1 MRNGYWKQSQKD
13 YVVYNRTLPAR
24 NGQYAVYPESLL
36 PGIKSYLSE
45 KGIDQLYCHQAD
57 MFEQAQEK
65 KNIVITTSTA
75 SGKTLSFLLPV
86 LQEILKH
93 PSSRALFIYPTKA
106 LASDQMRALAP
117 FIEHFGNN
125 RISAGVYD
133 GDTTPNERSRIRNSA
148 NIILT
153 NPDMLNSAFLPHHS
167 NAGFSFMFSNLKF
180 VVIDELHSYRGAFGS
195 HLANVFRRLARICR
209 YYSSSP
215 QFLCSSATIANP
227 IELAENIC
235 GKEFVLIDK
244 DGSPSPDK
252 HYYFIQPPKIGL
264 TEERIPASKV
274 TAELIPEL
282 VMENHSFIAF
292 CRARST
298 VEVVVKEARE
308 RLTSLEQPGLSYAD
322 LIAGYRGGYKP
333 EERKLL
339 ERKMVSG
346 EMKGLVST
354 NALELGIDIGKV
366 DTTILTGYPGTR
378 ASFWQQS
385 GRAGRS
391 KNSSNTYLVLD
402 NRPQDQYLAIDP
414 DWLFAA
420 QSENAVVDKN
430 NLFIQLAHVR
440 AAAAELPLSLDDQ
453 AIFPDISEI
462 IPILMKANELRL
474 ENGKFRWCGKDYPA
488 GDFSLRNIDKERYKL
503 IDQNSVTVAEFD
515 EMQAFR
521 EIHKDSIYIHNG
533 QSYHVLRLDVEA
545 KTAVAEAVGDNYYTD
560 PLENTVLTVIKEHKD
575 SVFHRSSIHFG
586 DVNVNSI
593 VGGHKKVQFHNHQNL
608 GYDTLESPLS
618 KDYDTEGMWIIVPQ
632 NVVNVY
638 NHLTPTKP
646 GFEVTTNIFK
656 TYMGGLMFC
665 IHNAA
670 MMATMTINSDIN
682 IGKLIVDNSN
692 NTKDTSI
699 CLFDCFTGGMG
710 YAEKA
715 FDIAENVIQNAIKM
729 VKGCKCKNGC
739 PACVGDYRLD
749 KRIVLWGLENLY
761 EESDPP
767 VDMNTLSI
775 PDAPIIEKP
784 FEYETLCEN
793 WSEFQQFIMNTGEA
807 TSQFL
812 SQVVISAKKDGS
824 KLILLVNSAIALMQ
838 AQSDE
843 NMRQIKNIIM
853 AYVNA
858 PRDLSIEFEIS
869 NASDND
875 NQEKLARHFGT
886 LTGR

>member
-1 MRNGYWKQSQKD
+1 MSRKYWKHSQRD
-13 YVVYNRTLPAR
+13 YVVYSRTLPAR
-24 NGQYAVYPESLL
+24 HGQYVEYPKLLL
-36 PGIKSYLSE
+36 PEIKSYLSS
-45 KGIDQLYCHQAD
+45 KGIGQLYCHQAE
-57 MFEQAQEK
+57 MFERALEK

-86 LQEILKH
+86 LQEILKS
-93 PSSRALFIYPTKA
+93 PSSRALFFYPTKA
-106 LASDQMRALAP
+106 LASDQMRALVP
-117 FIEHFGNN
+117 FVEYFGNN

-133 GDTTPNERSRIRNSA
+133 GDTAPNERSRIRNSA

-153 NPDMLNSAFLPHHS
+153 NPDMINSSFLPNHS
-167 NAGFSFMFSNLKF
+167 DTGFSFIFSNLKY

-195 HLANVFRRLARICR
+195 HLANVFRRLGRICR

-235 GKEFVLIDK
+235 GKDFILIDN

-252 HYYFIQPPKIGL
+252 SYHFIQPPKIGS
-264 TEERIPASKV
+264 TEERIRSSKV

-292 CRARST
+292 CRARRD
-298 VEVVVKEARE
+298 VEVVVKEARD
-308 RLTSLEQPGLSYAD
+308 RLTSLEQTGLSYAD
-322 LIAGYRGGYKP
+322 LIAGHRGGYKP

-391 KNSSNTYLVLD
+391 GSRSDTYLVLG
-402 NRPQDQYLAIDP
+402 NRPQDQYLLIDP

-430 NLFIQLAHVR
+430 NLFIQIAHVR
-440 AAAAELPLSLDDQ
+440 AASAELSLSLDDQ

-462 IPILMKANELRL
+462 IPILIKANELRF
-474 ENGKFRWCGKDYPA
+474 ENGKFIWCGKKYPA

-503 IDQNSVTVAEFD
+503 VDQHSVTIAEFD
-515 EMQAFR
+515 ETQAFR
-521 EIHKDSIYIHNG
+521 EIHKDSIYIHDG

-545 KTAVAEAVGDNYYTD
+545 KTAFAEAVNDNYYTE
-560 PLENTVLTVIKEHKD
+560 PLEGIVLTILKEHKTNT
-575 SVFHRSSIHFG
+575 FHRSSIHFG
-586 DVNVNSI
+586 DVNVNNI

-608 GYDTLESPLS
+608 GFDFLEPPLS
-618 KDYDTEGMWIIVPQ
+618 KGYDTEGIWIMIPS
-632 NVVNVY
+632 NVVELY
-638 NHLTPTKP
+638 CHLTPSKP
-646 GFEVTTNIFK
+646 GLEVATNIYK
-656 TYMGGLMFC
+656 NYMGGLMFC

-670 MMATMTINSDIN
+670 MMSTMTINSDIS
-682 IGKLIVDNSN
+682 IGILVVGNDDNTTS
-692 NTKDTSI
+692 TSI
-699 CLFDCFTGGMG
+699 CIFDCFTGGMG

-715 FDIAENVIQNAIKM
+715 YDIAETIIQNAIKM
-729 VKGCKCKNGC
+729 VKGCKCENGC

-761 EESDPP
+761 EESEPP
-767 VDMNTLSI
+767 IDINILSA
-775 PDAPIIEKP
+775 PDAPVIEKP
-784 FEYETLCEN
+784 FDYETLCEK
-793 WSEFQQFIMNTGEA
+793 WKEFQQFIAETGEA

-812 SQVVISAKKDGS
+812 SQIVVGAKTEGS
-824 KLILLVNSAIALMQ
+824 KLILQVQSPVARMQ
-838 AQSDE
+838 AQSEE
-843 NMRQIKNIIM
+843 NKRQIENIIM
-853 AYVNA
+853 AYVA
-858 PRDLSIEFEIS
+858 VPAEFTVDYELIDIS
-869 NASDND
+869 SNE
-875 NQEKLARHFGT
+875 NQEKLARHFGN